1 MTTPK
6 PTLAYWRRR
15 ALRAEAEVESL
26 RQIRQLDHKWEAS
39 LARQRAMM
47 RVALEE
53 ISEVLGEW
61 RALDA
66 EARP

>member
-15 ALRAEAEVESL
+15 ALRAEAGLESL
-26 RQIRQLDHKWEAS
+26 RQIRQADHRWES
-39 LARQRAMM
+39 YLTRQCAMM
-47 RVALEE
+47 GVALEE